1 MLVDLTQHTAD
12 AAYGGSINA
21 DAATL
26 PGVRWSFESADHRKN
41 THPVGRF
48 NTRTSHLSSPCTCL
62 PDSLPPSQLLRWFAH
77 PLQAEHHGLF
87 HKAPVQPITP
97 PLLTA
102 DSPPPAVPPIVQMHH
117 GLAGLWFAGNA
128 SSAATAGVCTDR
140 LRRIWRAWSSRP
152 WRPRIQD
159 GPPAPALSAKRRMR
173 TDGRTDGPD
182 ERADGRADAWSG
194 ANERTG
200 ADEVGPMSG
209 ASFGRPPQLHPD
221 WPGYTYPPNELCL
234 PPGCCPPRQYPPD
247 RPHYPLCDEC
257 HWMWPNPEGWCRKVF
272 GTSDDHPPFAPW
284 VEMPCGTTDCDFLP
298 PATPLVRRYVVAADC
313 IYLFRDDADFAIFA
327 DAFDAVFTDSNGL
340 DGGLTPRMVVSLP
353 ATKTCDV
360 EAIYFGTDAW
370 NASSDFDVPGDS
382 GSLEFDS
389 QLHSGEVNIRYNATP
404 WLTLMHGARYIE
416 FDEDL
421 NYSLPLAGFAANFH
435 FDTDNILWGYQIGA
449 DVGLV
454 NILDRIQIVGVVKG
468 GIYGNQADW
477 ARVSNVGGV
486 ISDFG
491 NEFTTFASTLETEV
505 TGTVRL
511 SDHCALRGGYQMLW
525 INGLALAME
534 NLVAPNSADLLLMHG
549 AFAGLEMRF

>member
-1 MLVDLTQHTAD
+1 MHVPFRLIAPVAVLAL
-12 AAYGGSINA
+12 ACA
-21 DAATL
+21 
-26 PGVRWSFESADHRKN
+26 SAL
-41 THPVGRF
+41 G
-48 NTRTSHLSSPCTCL
+48 
-62 PDSLPPSQLLRWFAH
+62 
-77 PLQAEHHGLF
+77 EHHGLF

-102 DSPPPAVPPIVQMHH
+102 NSPPPAVPPITQMHADWPGYGLPATPPPPLRPECAPIGSVAFGGLGHH
-117 GLAGLWFAGNA
+117 GRDKNKD
-128 SSAATAGVCTDR
+128 C
-140 LRRIWRAWSSRP
+140 
-152 WRPRIQD
+152 
-159 GPPAPALSAKRRMR
+159 PPTPECQPN
-173 TDGRTDGPD
+173 GGY
-182 ERADGRADAWSG
+182 
-194 ANERTG
+194 
-200 ADEVGPMSG
+200 GPMGGPMGVPMNGPGSMTG
-209 ASFGRPPQLHPD
+209 ASFGRPSQLHPD
-221 WPGYTYPPNELCL
+221 WPGYTYPPNEICL

-284 VEMPCGTTDCDFLP
+284 VEMPCGTTDCDFLK
-298 PATPLVRRYVVAADC
+298 PAAPLVRRYVVAADC

-327 DAFDAVFTDSNGL
+327 DAFDAAFTDSNGL
-340 DGGLTPRMVVSLP
+340 DGGLTPRMVVTLP

-454 NILDRIQIVGVVKG
+454 NILDRIQIVAVAKG

-477 ARVSNVGGV
+477 ERVTNVGGV
-486 ISDFG
+486 ISDFS

-511 SDHCALRGGYQMLW
+511 SEHCALRGGYHMLW
-525 INGLALAME
+525 INGLAFAME
-534 NLVAPNSADLLLMHG
+534 NLVAPNSADLLLLHG